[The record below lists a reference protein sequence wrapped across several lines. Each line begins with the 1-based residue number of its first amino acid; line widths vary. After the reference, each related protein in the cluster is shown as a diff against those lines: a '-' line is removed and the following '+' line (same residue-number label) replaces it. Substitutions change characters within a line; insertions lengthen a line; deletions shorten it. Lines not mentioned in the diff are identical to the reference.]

1 MSPML
6 QLVRYASACR
16 CDWLRASLIVGSRS
30 LVRRQAE
37 AYRTFLS
44 KLLAP
49 VQQCGHQ
56 HFEGV
61 HYALER

>member
-1 MSPML
+1 MRLS
-6 QLVRYASACR
+6 CR